1 MSPLF
6 RLVLTVFALVAIP
19 LTDISALEPDKP
31 EVPEV
36 SAGKIV
42 WWNDFAPAKAVGV
55 RDIWVWLPPSY
66 RYEPQRR
73 YPVLYMHD
81 GQNVFDRHL
90 TNYDKEWGLDEAITR
105 MAARGD
111 LREWIVVGIR
121 SPDHRY
127 QALFPQKLYGLLP
140 KGQRER
146 VDGISLGGIAR
157 GKPLI
162 GDAYAAMVA
171 NDLKA
176 KVDAEFRTL
185 AGPGD
190 TAVMGSSMGGL
201 MSLYLIAE
209 YPEVFG
215 QAAGLSTHLPLSDP
229 EGGDADQRASE
240 VARAFRRYFNDSNL
254 DPARNRIYV
263 DHGTATLDATYPP
276 YFKAFDAMMA
286 DLGWTTLSYESR
298 VFFGAEH
305 EENAWAQR
313 IDIPLSFIDAADP

>member
-1 MSPLF
+1 MSRTLRHLF
-6 RLVLTVFALVAIP
+6 AAALLGLGTLGIAN
-19 LTDISALEPDKP
+19 AQEAEKP
-31 EVPEV
+31 AVPQV
-36 SAGKIV
+36 SAGEIV
-42 WWNDFAPAKAVGV
+42 WWSDFAPAAEVGV
-55 RDIWVWLPPSY
+55 DDIWIWLPPSY
-66 RYEPQRR
+66 SHDPERR

-81 GQNVFDRHL
+81 GQNLFDRRL
-90 TNYDKEWGLDEAITR
+90 TNYDKEWQVDENITR

-121 SPDHRY
+121 SPRDRY
-127 QALFPQKLYGLLP
+127 QALFPQKVYDHLP
-140 KGQRER
+140 PSQQAM
-146 VDGISLGGIAR
+146 VDGISLGGIEG
-157 GKPLI
+157 GKPLN
-162 GDAYAAMVA
+162 GDDYAAMVA
-171 NDLKA
+171 QALKPRI
-176 KVDAEFRTL
+176 DAEYRTL

-229 EGGDADQRASE
+229 EGGDADQRAEE
-240 VARAFRRYFNDSNL
+240 VAEAFRHYLAGTRL

-263 DHGTATLDATYPP
+263 DHGTATLDAYYPG

-286 DLGWTTLSYESR
+286 LAGWSQPSYESR
-298 VFFGAEH
+298 VFFNAEH

-313 IDIPLSFIDAADP
+313 LDIPLAFIDASDP